1 MEIFVENIK
10 KSLPNLKILKIKD
23 IIDYDDRDNVL
34 EQLKDLD
41 IHFESDYED

>member
-34 EQLKDLD
+34 E
-41 IHFESDYED
+41 